1 MGARLSI
8 LPCQRARVGRTRHL
22 GQRYLTRTIRPKL
35 IDSAVMV
42 SQVDAVESLVPAAV
56 SLAPSASSSSTL
68 TIIALLMP
76 ATLSQS
82 MLPSQALR
90 VLILKVRHIW
100 APTIQQTCAKTTLVI
115 AESRVWEQRL
125 GAPPTPLPFR
135 QVRTLS
141 SWSTRPGQL
150 RRRRSSV
157 ARFPA
162 SSTIRR
168 DLACARRGK
177 CLKTKIEPH
186 SVGAFYPLHRKRE
199 SQVGGAD

>member
-1 MGARLSI
+1 
-8 LPCQRARVGRTRHL
+8 
-22 GQRYLTRTIRPKL
+22 
-35 IDSAVMV
+35 
-42 SQVDAVESLVPAAV
+42 
-56 SLAPSASSSSTL
+56 
-68 TIIALLMP
+68 
-76 ATLSQS
+76 
-82 MLPSQALR
+82 

-115 AESRVWEQRL
+115 AESWVWEQRL

-135 QVRTLS
+135 HVRTLS

-168 DLACARRGK
+168 DLARARRGK

-199 SQVGGAD
+199 SQVGGADAVSRSSPRTPCTCPFTNCNQQVVGSNPTAGSTFQTKI